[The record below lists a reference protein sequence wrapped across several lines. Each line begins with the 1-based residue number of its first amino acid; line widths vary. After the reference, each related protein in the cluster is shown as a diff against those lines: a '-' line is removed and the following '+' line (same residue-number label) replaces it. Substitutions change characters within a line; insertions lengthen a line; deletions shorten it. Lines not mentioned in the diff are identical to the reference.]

1 MVRIYPL
8 LLIAAILVSGCTSAE
23 NTEVGSMGMQLS
35 SPAFTDNGNIPA
47 RFTCQGE
54 DINPRLD
61 IEGVPEG
68 AKSLVLIMDDPDA
81 PMGTWDH
88 WVVFNMDPATKTI
101 AENSVPSGAVQGTN
115 GWGNS
120 EYPARPAAPTGTC
133 SSCTRLTRPLT
144 SAAAPRGAM
153 WSAPCRVTCWPGR
166 RSPGGTRSH
175 RNGKYRF

>member
-1 MVRIYPL
+1 MRSMVSIYTL

-23 NTEVGSMGMQLS
+23 NTEVGNMGMQLS
-35 SPAFTDNGNIPA
+35 SPAFTDKGNIPA

-88 WVVFNMDPATKTI
+88 WVVFNIAPETKTI
-101 AENSVPSGAVQGTN
+101 AENGVPPGAVQGRN

-120 EYPARPAAPTGTC
+120 EWGGPCPPSGTHRYVFKLYALDTTL
-133 SSCTRLTRPLT
+133 SLGSG
-144 SAAAPRGAM
+144 SQKGDVEGAM
-153 WSAPCRVTCWPGR
+153 QGHLLAQATLTGLY
-166 RSPGGTRSH
+166 
-175 RNGKYRF
+175 GKS